1 MRKMAPVKKLL
12 LLNVV
17 GLTPALLRHA
27 PNLSALAKAGFSAPV
42 RPVLPAVTCSAQSTM
57 LTGLPPSGHGI
68 VGNGWWFP
76 DLGEALFWRQSSRLV
91 GGEKLWETAR
101 ARRPGTTCANLF
113 WWYAM
118 GATTDWTV
126 TPRPAY
132 PADGRKLPDVY
143 TRPADLRDRLVAALG
158 EFPLFRFWGPMADLV
173 ASEWIAAAAAL
184 VLKDPDPDIA
194 LVYLPH
200 LDYPLQR
207 VGPGHPSI
215 PAEVA
220 AVDRLAGRLID
231 LAREQGRA
239 VLVVSEYGIAPV
251 SGAVHPNR
259 ALREAGLLEV
269 HANATGEHLDGLASR
284 AFAVADHQVAH
295 VYTKDPRAREV
306 LAALPGVAAVLEG
319 RERAAAGLDHLR
331 AGDLVLLSKPD
342 RWFTYYYWLD
352 DARAPDYA
360 RTVDI
365 HRKPGYDPVELFLD
379 PGKSMVKAR
388 IAGKVAARKLGFRN
402 LLDVIPLDASLVK
415 GSHGLLPARPED
427 GPLVIGSDAA
437 LGAASFEQAGIR
449 DLALRAMGLQAP

>member
-1 MRKMAPVKKLL
+1 MRPLL

-17 GLTPALLRHA
+17 GLTPDLLRHA
-27 PNLSALAKAGFSAPV
+27 PRLSALAKSGFAAPV
-42 RPVLPAVTCSAQSTM
+42 VPALPAVTCTAQATM
-57 LTGLPPSGHGI
+57 LTGTLPSEHGI
-68 VGNGWWFP
+68 VGNGWWFR
-76 DLGEALFWRQSSRLV
+76 DLGEILFWRQSDRLV
-91 GGEKLWETAR
+91 QKDRLWTE
-101 ARRPGTTCANLF
+101 ARRRHPGLTAANLF
-113 WWYAM
+113 WWHAM
-118 GATTDWTV
+118 GGSADWTV
-126 TPRPAY
+126 TPRPVY

-143 TRPADLRDRLVAALG
+143 TRPADLRHRLVAALG
-158 EFPLFRFWGPMADLV
+158 GFPLFRFWGPAADLSST
-173 ASEWIAAAAAL
+173 AWIGAAAER
-184 VLKDPDPDIA
+184 VMREERPDLA

-207 VGPGHPSI
+207 LGPDHPSI

-220 AVDRLAGRLID
+220 AVDRVAAPLVD
-231 LAREQGRA
+231 LALEQGRA

-269 HANATGEHLDGLASR
+269 HANASGEHLDPGASR
-284 AFAVADHQVAH
+284 AFAVSDHQVAH
-295 VYTKDPRAREV
+295 VHAADDGARAAAREV
-306 LAALPGVAAVLEG
+306 LSGLPGVGAVLEG
-319 RERAAAGLDHLR
+319 KSRADAGLAHRR
-331 AGDLVLLSKPD
+331 AGDLVLLSAPD

-352 DARAPDYA
+352 DGAAPDYA

-379 PGKSMVKAR
+379 PAKPALKAR
-388 IAGKVAARKLGFRN
+388 IAGKIAARKLGFRN

-415 GSHGLLPARPED
+415 GSHGLLPAAPGA

-449 DLALRAMGLQAP
+449 DLALRAMGLGG